1 MYEVV
6 TTPRGP
12 NPTLLFKGPPGPT
25 LARWKIH
32 RSWRKRE
39 KEVVQEWNRFP
50 WRGERQGQKAVNL
63 YHSNSVMVDAD
74 MARVPVGP
82 RMANPPSGLY
92 PIVRGFD
99 EGPGP
104 HPWFRGAYREDVAR
118 VGNREG
124 IMDYQS
130 KHVRP
135 DNLVRGPEP
144 PATRKNP
151 PGAWR
156 GFGGSGGSSSDG
168 GTSYGSPYD
177 PPDDAGSRR
186 SSKKWSG
193 IDKWRHDVPNT
204 GSYEDGPLSV
214 PGLHAAPLP
223 RAVDLP
229 NPTPPSEPIVSQHPE
244 HAEPSP
250 VGGSRRSS
258 VSSGARTPMSVDE
271 TPGGGWQERDARA
284 LLANSGPAPSKA
296 LLAGT
301 GNRTPAGN
309 ADARS
314 TLMSTVL
321 AFRHHPYPRYV

>member
-25 LARWKIH
+25 LARWKIQ

-74 MARVPVGP
+74 MARVPIGP

-104 HPWFRGAYREDVAR
+104 HPWFRGSFREDVAR

-135 DNLVRGPEP
+135 DNLVRGTEP
-144 PATRKNP
+144 TGPAGRAGKKP
-151 PGAWR
+151 PG
-156 GFGGSGGSSSDG
+156 SSDG
-168 GTSYGSPYD
+168 GTSYGDPYA
-177 PPDDAGSRR
+177 PSDAGGSRR

-193 IDKWRHDVPNT
+193 IDQWRHDVPNT
-204 GSYEDGPLSV
+204 GAYDDGPESA
-214 PGLHAAPLP
+214 PSRHAAPLP
-223 RAVDLP
+223 RATDLP

-244 HAEPSP
+244 DAEPSP

-258 VSSGARTPMSVDE
+258 VASGARTPMSVDSV
-271 TPGGGWQERDARA
+271 PGGRR
-284 LLANSGPAPSKA
+284 PSSSAMSVDSVIGGRRPPSDA

-301 GNRTPAGN
+301 GNRTPGGRS
-309 ADARS
+309 DARS
-314 TLMSTVL
+314 TLMGTAQ
-321 AFRHHPYPRYV
+321 AFFAHPSVRRP